1 MTTQFHIARIL
12 QSTDDGMET
21 PVNSRQEV
29 WEDES
34 APISRT
40 ALDNSNGRTENSD
53 EFPEQISSNFLLTSN
68 SSSLFP
74 SADGVDLEG
83 SKPVHNY
90 FKSLMTAITA
100 IQTCTPMTEILL
112 NQMQFVSDAEGNTS
126 WGNLR
131 KVFARS
137 TKTDCAGVTKNR
149 NHLNELAT
157 QSSCGLE
164 GYMLPLELT
173 NHSFHYLDSDKGSE
187 NSRDGSSLASD
198 LSGKRTD
205 LCELSEDNHQPVNSN
220 GRSFPES
227 GGDSALKRTD
237 PLADQIGLHSHA
249 SIKFSSVIDAEFHE
263 TKRLTDS
270 TMDPK
275 CQCSSPSDKTAQVI
289 NVKRRWNSTPQIIAN
304 AVVKSRFGNGYLHE
318 ETGAKVDVPQ
328 LCGRLSGTQQSRVI
342 SKTVNELRGSNLKN
356 LLVERKPRQAYSTR
370 QLERLEK
377 EFSNDKYLNLNKRV
391 ELSNELNLT
400 ETQIKTWFQNRR
412 TKWKKQM
419 AANNYSTNR
428 PIKFQW
434 PSGINWPVD
443 ACTTSSQCAYSS
455 FLPDLQFA
463 RNLAQAVLET
473 HPQAS
478 PTIQSY
484 TLLDSVESQSIQLP
498 CSSGNCPLRRSPFM
512 EMRYAWKTS
521 Q

>member
-12 QSTDDGMET
+12 QSTDDGLGT
-21 PVNSRQEV
+21 PTNSRQEV
-29 WEDES
+29 LEDVS

-40 ALDNSNGRTENSD
+40 ALDNSDGRTENSD
-53 EFPEQISSNFLLTSN
+53 ELPEQTSSNFLLTSN

-74 SADGVDLEG
+74 LADGVDFEG
-83 SKPVHNY
+83 SKLVYNY
-90 FKSLMTAITA
+90 FKSLMTAFTA

-112 NQMQFVSDAEGNTS
+112 NQMQLVPDAENNTS
-126 WGNLR
+126 RENLR
-131 KVFARS
+131 KIFARS
-137 TKTDCAGVTKNR
+137 TKTDCTGVIKNPPY
-149 NHLNELAT
+149 LYELAT
-157 QSSCGLE
+157 QSSLGLK
-164 GYMLPLELT
+164 GFMLPLELT
-173 NHSFHYLDSDKGSE
+173 SHSFHYSDSDRRSE

-205 LCELSEDNHQPVNSN
+205 LCDMSEDNIQPVNSN
-220 GRSFPES
+220 GRSLPENRV
-227 GGDSALKRTD
+227 DSALKYTD
-237 PLADQIGLHSHA
+237 PLADQIGSHSHT

-263 TKRLTDS
+263 TGRQTDS
-270 TMDPK
+270 ALNPK
-275 CQCSSPSDKTAQVI
+275 LQCNSPSDKTAQVI
-289 NVKRRWNSTPQIIAN
+289 NVA
-304 AVVKSRFGNGYLHE
+304 AVKSRFGSGYLHD
-318 ETGAKVDVPQ
+318 ETAAKVDAPQ
-328 LCGRLSGTQQSRVI
+328 LCGRLSRNQQSRVI
-342 SKTVNELRGSNLKN
+342 SKTVSELRGANVKN

-370 QLERLEK
+370 QLERLER

-419 AANNYSTNR
+419 ATNNYSTNR
-428 PIKFQW
+428 PTKFQW

-478 PTIQSY
+478 PAIQSY
-484 TLLDSVESQSIQLP
+484 TLLDSMESQSIQLP
-498 CSSGNCPLRRSPFM
+498 CSSGNGPLRGSPFM